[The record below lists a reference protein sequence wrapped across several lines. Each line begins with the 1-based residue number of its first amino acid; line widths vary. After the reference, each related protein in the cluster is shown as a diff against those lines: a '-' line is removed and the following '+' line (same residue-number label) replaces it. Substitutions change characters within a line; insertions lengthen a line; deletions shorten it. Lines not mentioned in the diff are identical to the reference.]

1 MTLVKVQAEV
11 GKEQSQYH
19 ATALS
24 RSLVVLSLFRHSA
37 AGVNLVHRR
46 LQVHETAG

>member
-1 MTLVKVQAEV
+1 MTLVKVKPEV

-19 ATALS
+19 ATAF

-37 AGVNLVHRR
+37 AGVDLVHRR